1 MSSLSDEPSG
11 NPFESP
17 GFWMK
22 GNLHAHTT
30 NSDGVLSP
38 ESVVDY
44 YSSYG
49 YDFLAL
55 TDHGKLTRISS
66 EKLLLIP
73 GVELVSGRSFLGGDY
88 HVVAINVEDEET
100 LQKHAKDSVQTL
112 LDYLKEN
119 GFAII
124 AHPYWSKLTAQD
136 LFNITNYLG
145 IEIYNTGC
153 DVEVAKGFSTIHW
166 DDLLT
171 NRINVYGFAVD
182 DAHWYSNLDAPGGWI
197 SVKVRERSMSELL
210 ESIRRGFFYA
220 STGPAIVRFS
230 YAAKKLEAEF
240 SPVRRVDV
248 VSENGTGFSISTDVY
263 NIVRRGP
270 GVPKIRIVKTE
281 RNEDGEEVYA
291 EIHNRTIMFKLVK
304 TGLSYIRL
312 EGFDFKNYVRLEVT
326 DVNGG
331 KAWTNPVFL

>member
-1 MSSLSDEPSG
+1 MNMEDT
-11 NPFESP
+11 NPFETP
-17 GFWMK
+17 GSWMK
-22 GNLHAHTT
+22 GNIHAHTT
-30 NSDGVLSP
+30 NSDGTLSP
-38 ESVVDY
+38 EKTVDY

-55 TDHGKLTRISS
+55 TDHGKLTKASS

-73 GVELVSGRSFLGGDY
+73 GVELVSGKSVLGGDY
-88 HVVAINVEDEET
+88 HVVAINVEDEEA

-119 GFAII
+119 GFAVI
-124 AHPYWSKLTAQD
+124 AHPYWSKLTTQD
-136 LFNITNYLG
+136 LLNITNYLG

-166 DDLLT
+166 DNLLT

-197 SVKVRERSMSELL
+197 CVKVRERSLSGLIK
-210 ESIRRGFFYA
+210 SIEKGLFYA
-220 STGPAIVRFS
+220 STGPVIKRFS
-230 YAAKKLEAEF
+230 YASNGLEAEF
-240 SPVRRVDV
+240 STVRRVDV

-263 NIVRRGP
+263 NIVRRKP
-270 GVPKIRIVKTE
+270 GIQRIRIVKTG
-281 RNEDGEEVYA
+281 RKNGGEEVYA
-291 EIHNRTIMFKLVK
+291 EIRGKSAVFKLSK
-304 TGLSYIRL
+304 SGLSYVRL
-312 EGFDFKNYVRLEVT
+312 EGFDFKSYVRLEIT
-326 DVNGG
+326 DANGR